1 MLDIILIIL
10 GVLCLITGLMGC
22 ILPFLPGPPVAYLG
36 LVLLHFTD
44 KVQYTTT
51 QLIVWLLI
59 VVVVQILDYFTPML
73 GSKYSGGSKWGNW
86 GCIIGTL
93 IGLLFL
99 PWGVIFGPF
108 LGAVIGEL
116 LGNKEFSQALRSG
129 VGSLIGFLL
138 GTFLK
143 FVVCGYF
150 CYQFIVGFIRSYNSF
165 CTDLNYKFLLLFGT
179 KRGKTRPRQ
188 QRNDIPYS
196 VLSALSANA
205 LSEGDSG

>member
-22 ILPFLPGPPVAYLG
+22 ILPFLPGPAVAYLG

-59 VVVVQILDYFTPML
+59 VLVVQVLDYFTPML
-73 GSKYSGGSKWGNW
+73 GSKYSGGSRWGNW

-150 CYQFIVGFIRSYNSF
+150 CYQFIVGFIRS
-165 CTDLNYKFLLLFGT
+165 
-179 KRGKTRPRQ
+179 
-188 QRNDIPYS
+188 
-196 VLSALSANA
+196 
-205 LSEGDSG
+205 

>member
-22 ILPFLPGPPVAYLG
+22 ILPFLPGPPFADLG

-59 VVVVQILDYFTPML
+59 VLVVQVLDYFTPML
-73 GSKYSGGSKWGNW
+73 GSKYSGGSRWGNW

-108 LGAVIGEL
+108 LGAVLGEL

-150 CYQFIVGFIRSYNSF
+150 CYQFIVGFIRS
-165 CTDLNYKFLLLFGT
+165 
-179 KRGKTRPRQ
+179 
-188 QRNDIPYS
+188 
-196 VLSALSANA
+196 
-205 LSEGDSG
+205 

>member
-1 MLDIILIIL
+1 MLDIILIVL

-108 LGAVIGEL
+108 LGAVVGEL
-116 LGNKEFSQALRSG
+116 IGNKEFSQALRSG

-143 FVVCGYF
+143 YAVCGYF
-150 CYQFIVGFIRSYNSF
+150 CYQFIVGFIRS
-165 CTDLNYKFLLLFGT
+165 
-179 KRGKTRPRQ
+179 
-188 QRNDIPYS
+188 
-196 VLSALSANA
+196 
-205 LSEGDSG
+205 

>member
-22 ILPFLPGPPVAYLG
+22 ILPVLPGPPVAYLG

-59 VVVVQILDYFTPML
+59 VLVVQVLDYFTPML
-73 GSKYSGGSKWGNW
+73 GSKYSGGSRWGNW

-150 CYQFIVGFIRSYNSF
+150 CYQFIVGFIRS
-165 CTDLNYKFLLLFGT
+165 
-179 KRGKTRPRQ
+179 
-188 QRNDIPYS
+188 
-196 VLSALSANA
+196 
-205 LSEGDSG
+205 

>member
-86 GCIIGTL
+86 GCIIG
-93 IGLLFL
+93 LLFL

-150 CYQFIVGFIRSYNSF
+150 CYQFIVGFIRS
-165 CTDLNYKFLLLFGT
+165 
-179 KRGKTRPRQ
+179 
-188 QRNDIPYS
+188 
-196 VLSALSANA
+196 
-205 LSEGDSG
+205 

>member
-22 ILPFLPGPPVAYLG
+22 ILPFLPGPHVAYLG

-51 QLIVWLLI
+51 QLILWLLI
-59 VVVVQILDYFTPML
+59 VLVVQVLDYFTPML
-73 GSKYSGGSKWGNW
+73 GSKYSGGSRWGNW

-150 CYQFIVGFIRSYNSF
+150 CYQFIVGFIRS
-165 CTDLNYKFLLLFGT
+165 
-179 KRGKTRPRQ
+179 
-188 QRNDIPYS
+188 
-196 VLSALSANA
+196 
-205 LSEGDSG
+205 

>member
-108 LGAVIGEL
+108 LGAVVGEL
-116 LGNKEFSQALRSG
+116 IGNKEFSQALRSG
-129 VGSLIGFLL
+129 VGSLIVFLL

-143 FVVCGYF
+143 FAVCGYF
-150 CYQFIVGFIRSYNSF
+150 CYQFIVGFIRS
-165 CTDLNYKFLLLFGT
+165 
-179 KRGKTRPRQ
+179 
-188 QRNDIPYS
+188 
-196 VLSALSANA
+196 
-205 LSEGDSG
+205 

>member
-59 VVVVQILDYFTPML
+59 VLVVQVLDYFTPML
-73 GSKYSGGSKWGNW
+73 GSKYSGGSRWGNW

-108 LGAVIGEL
+108 LGAVNGEL
-116 LGNKEFSQALRSG
+116 LGNKECSQALRTG

-138 GTFLK
+138 GTFLI

-150 CYQFIVGFIRSYNSF
+150 CYQFIVGFIRS
-165 CTDLNYKFLLLFGT
+165 
-179 KRGKTRPRQ
+179 
-188 QRNDIPYS
+188 
-196 VLSALSANA
+196 
-205 LSEGDSG
+205 

>member
-59 VVVVQILDYFTPML
+59 VLVVQVLDYFTPML
-73 GSKYSGGSKWGNW
+73 GSKYSGGSRWGNW

-143 FVVCGYF
+143 FVVCA
-150 CYQFIVGFIRSYNSF
+150 
-165 CTDLNYKFLLLFGT
+165 LN
-179 KRGKTRPRQ
+179 
-188 QRNDIPYS
+188 
-196 VLSALSANA
+196 
-205 LSEGDSG
+205 

>member
-1 MLDIILIIL
+1 MILIIL
-10 GVLCLITGLMGC
+10 DLLCLITGLLGC
-22 ILPFLPGPPVAYLG
+22 ILPFLPGPPDAYLG
-36 LVLLHFTD
+36 LVLLHFPET
-44 KVQYTTT
+44 VQFTTT

-59 VVVVQILDYFTPML
+59 VLVVQVLDYFTPML
-73 GSKYSGGSKWGNW
+73 GSKYSGGSRWGNW

-150 CYQFIVGFIRSYNSF
+150 CYQFIVGFIRS
-165 CTDLNYKFLLLFGT
+165 
-179 KRGKTRPRQ
+179 
-188 QRNDIPYS
+188 
-196 VLSALSANA
+196 
-205 LSEGDSG
+205 

>member
-59 VVVVQILDYFTPML
+59 VLVVQVLDYFTPML
-73 GSKYSGGSKWGNW
+73 GSKYSGGSRWGNW

-129 VGSLIGFLL
+129 VGSLIGFPTGNIPEICSLWL
-138 GTFLK
+138 
-143 FVVCGYF
+143 
-150 CYQFIVGFIRSYNSF
+150 
-165 CTDLNYKFLLLFGT
+165 FLLSV
-179 KRGKTRPRQ
+179 
-188 QRNDIPYS
+188 YS
-196 VLSALSANA
+196 RVYSIIEFVLYGFEL
-205 LSEGDSG
+205 

>member
-10 GVLCLITGLMGC
+10 GVLCLITGLMWC

-59 VVVVQILDYFTPML
+59 VLVVQVLDYFTPML
-73 GSKYSGGSKWGNW
+73 GSKYSGGSRWGNW

-150 CYQFIVGFIRSYNSF
+150 CYQFIVGFIRS
-165 CTDLNYKFLLLFGT
+165 
-179 KRGKTRPRQ
+179 
-188 QRNDIPYS
+188 
-196 VLSALSANA
+196 
-205 LSEGDSG
+205 

>member
-59 VVVVQILDYFTPML
+59 VLVVQVLDYFTPML
-73 GSKYSGGSKWGNW
+73 GSKYSGGSRWGNW

-138 GTFLK
+138 VTFLK

-150 CYQFIVGFIRSYNSF
+150 CYQFIVGFIRS
-165 CTDLNYKFLLLFGT
+165 
-179 KRGKTRPRQ
+179 
-188 QRNDIPYS
+188 
-196 VLSALSANA
+196 
-205 LSEGDSG
+205 

>member
-1 MLDIILIIL
+1 MLDIILIVL

-36 LVLLHFTD
+36 LVLLHFMD

-108 LGAVIGEL
+108 LGAVVGEL
-116 LGNKEFSQALRSG
+116 IGNKEFSQALRSG

-143 FVVCGYF
+143 FAVCGYF
-150 CYQFIVGFIRSYNSF
+150 CYQFIVGFI
-165 CTDLNYKFLLLFGT
+165 
-179 KRGKTRPRQ
+179 
-188 QRNDIPYS
+188 
-196 VLSALSANA
+196 
-205 LSEGDSG
+205 

>member
-22 ILPFLPGPPVAYLG
+22 TLPFLPGPPVAYLG

-59 VVVVQILDYFTPML
+59 VLVVQVLDYFTPML
-73 GSKYSGGSKWGNW
+73 GSKYSGGSRWGNW

-108 LGAVIGEL
+108 LGALIGEL

-150 CYQFIVGFIRSYNSF
+150 CYQFIVGFIRS
-165 CTDLNYKFLLLFGT
+165 
-179 KRGKTRPRQ
+179 
-188 QRNDIPYS
+188 
-196 VLSALSANA
+196 
-205 LSEGDSG
+205 